1 MISASIDIDGPDDC
15 RVRKFLENCLLTTP
29 LGAQPSGSFRQEKF
43 LKWKGELELL
53 AITQKS
59 LRSWIRIGDYL
70 SLSFKLSK
78 MFSHL
83 RVLSRIDMRN
93 VNKSLD
99 TGLARNSSKTSG
111 SMNVDVVKVEVP
123 RLKLTPDQVEGDVG
137 VSQRFPDRLFV
148 FEVKGWEQNL
158 TQIAANSKPQNVV
171 MFTPI
176 RNDQLKARCYI

>member
-1 MISASIDIDGPDDC
+1 
-15 RVRKFLENCLLTTP
+15 
-29 LGAQPSGSFRQEKF
+29 
-43 LKWKGELELL
+43 
-53 AITQKS
+53 
-59 LRSWIRIGDYL
+59 
-70 SLSFKLSK
+70 

-148 FEVKGWEQNL
+148 FEVKG
-158 TQIAANSKPQNVV
+158 
-171 MFTPI
+171 
-176 RNDQLKARCYI
+176 